1 MKHLIKKLLRES
13 LLVEVTDSKYFDF
26 HTLPDDIKRTL
37 FDEYDNYSH
46 KTYDW
51 NTKADEL
58 SDEEFT
64 KFLYDNKNKSIMDNI
79 DDIILKTTQDMIL
92 LKKTDL
98 AEKKLK
104 AFEELIV
111 PVLGNEV
118 LVPILTRFQQQVLLD
133 PNATPES
140 IEKGFEAAK
149 DIINKDGD
157 LDYDKIETD
166 LVKGVNHPL
175 DLNYGDRGINLPN
188 FERFVAENPEY
199 QGVFNDW
206 EKLFNEYMNLSL
218 KELHAYRNSTPIDK
232 IRKLRNALI
241 KIKKSK

>member
-1 MKHLIKKLLRES
+1 MKHLIKKLLREG
-13 LLVEVTDSKYFDF
+13 LCEATDSKYFDF
-26 HTLPDDIKRTL
+26 HTLPEDIKKTL

-51 NTKADEL
+51 NTKSDEL
-58 SDEEFT
+58 SSEEFT
-64 KFLYDNKNKSIMDNI
+64 KFLYDNENQSIMDNI
-79 DDIILKTTQDMIL
+79 DDIILKTTKDMIL
-92 LKKTDL
+92 LKKMDL
-98 AEKKLK
+98 AEKKFK

-118 LVPILTRFQQQVLLD
+118 LIPILTRFQQRVLLD
-133 PNATPES
+133 TNATPES
-140 IEKGFEAAK
+140 IQKGFEDAK
-149 DIINKDGD
+149 NIINKDGD

-166 LVKGVNHPL
+166 LVKDVKHPL
-175 DLNYGDRGINLPN
+175 DLNYGDRGISLPG
-188 FERFVAENPEY
+188 FEEFVSKNPEY

-206 EKLFNEYMNLSL
+206 KKLFNEYSYYDSEDLN
-218 KELHAYRNSTPIDK
+218 AYRNSTPIGE